1 MSTSN
6 EKNPLVDDVMDPNY
20 TEEGDPGVKA
30 DTKDDLESET
40 DSFYNPFTIC
50 IEKMT
55 VNIYTDVLK

>member
-6 EKNPLVDDVMDPNY
+6 EKNPLVDDVVDPNY
-20 TEEGDPGVKA
+20 TEEGDPGVNA

-40 DSFYNPFTIC
+40 DSFYSDPFTIC

-55 VNIYTDVLK
+55 VNIYN